1 MDRKQALPCAHP
13 TLVFHTI
20 EPIKMRT
27 GLVFAVLGAGVSLV
41 EARRPPFL
49 DECSVENVLR
59 YFTCKRHI
67 PESCV
72 SELEQQAEAFC
83 TSYLS
88 VTATTV
94 TLDLNTATAN
104 PP

>member
-1 MDRKQALPCAHP
+1 
-13 TLVFHTI
+13 
-20 EPIKMRT
+20 MRT
-27 GLVFAVLGAGVSLV
+27 GLVFAVLGASMSRV

-59 YFTCKRHI
+59 YLTCKRHI
-67 PESCV
+67 PKSCV
-72 SELEQQAEAFC
+72 SELEQQAEVFC
-83 TSYLS
+83 SGYLS

-104 PP
+104 LP